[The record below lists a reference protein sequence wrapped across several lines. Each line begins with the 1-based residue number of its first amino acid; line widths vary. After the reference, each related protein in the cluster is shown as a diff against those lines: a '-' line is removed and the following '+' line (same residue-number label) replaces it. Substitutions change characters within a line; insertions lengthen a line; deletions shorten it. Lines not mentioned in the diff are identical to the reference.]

1 MLGAG
6 AGAEPPYVSW
16 LILLR
21 DQAMAMEKR
30 RQVVADTLW
39 TVPAADMA
47 HTIQNTTWG
56 EERRGEV
63 TVRTVSLRTHLAQ
76 LGLEVEAKY

>member
-1 MLGAG
+1 MGAG

-30 RQVVADTLW
+30 RQVVAETLC

-47 HTIQNTTWG
+47 HSMQKTTWA
-56 EERRGEV
+56 E
-63 TVRTVSLRTHLAQ
+63 LRS
-76 LGLEVEAKY
+76 

>member
-1 MLGAG
+1 MAG
-6 AGAEPPYVSW
+6 AGLVPPYVSW

-21 DQAMAMEKR
+21 DQVMAMEKR

-47 HTIQNTTWG
+47 HRMQNTTF
-56 EERRGEV
+56 
-63 TVRTVSLRTHLAQ
+63 
-76 LGLEVEAKY
+76 K

>member
-30 RQVVADTLW
+30 RQVVAETLW

-47 HTIQNTTWG
+47 HTMQNTTWG
-56 EERRGEV
+56 EERRGHSQN
-63 TVRTVSLRTHLAQ
+63 SLTQNSPRPAWP
-76 LGLEVEAKY
+76 GS